1 MFNAED
7 WTAALGM
14 TATGANAEAEAI
26 MRTLRANENFMIN
39 YCIRID

>member
-1 MFNAED
+1 MFKAED

-26 MRTLRANENFMIN
+26 MRTLRAKVNCMIN
-39 YCIRID
+39 YCERMD